1 MPSAYSSHNK
11 KLNNVTLV
19 TLKNLQTGGL
29 QAFRFDVVAKLFK
42 FESNLKIK
50 CWDLP
55 ENSEF
60 IYKDGRIIRR

>member
-1 MPSAYSSHNK
+1 MHSASSSQSKKHNS
-11 KLNNVTLV
+11 VTFV

-42 FESNLKIK
+42 FEQVKKIK